1 MDSDPSFYK
10 DLLYHIRDG
19 VYFVD
24 QDRRIR
30 YWNEGAARLTGYA
43 QDEIIGRFCH
53 DNILSHID
61 GCGKHLCENGC
72 PLSAAIHDGQG
83 HEASVFLRHKLGHR
97 VPVSVRVQ
105 PIYAKDGSI
114 DGAVEI
120 FSDNTGQ
127 TEAIRKTEEMRRL
140 AFLDYLT
147 QLPNRRFLEMT
158 LQTALTEYQVHQ
170 SPFGVMII
178 DVDGFK
184 HFNDE
189 FGHACGDRVLQEIG
203 KTLTKSLRPSD
214 VLGRWGGDEFV
225 AVVYSVDNQELALI
239 AERSVA
245 VARNTEILA
254 DQNERIRTSVS
265 IGASLIRPGENLE
278 SLLARADL
286 RVYASKSAGR
296 DRATTH

>member
-1 MDSDPSFYK
+1 MESDPSFYK

-24 QDRRIR
+24 QNRTIR
-30 YWNEGAARLTGYA
+30 FWNEGAARITGYSE
-43 QDEIIGRFCH
+43 DEIIGRFCH

-61 GCGKHLCENGC
+61 GCGNHLCEHGC
-72 PLSAAIHDGQG
+72 PLSAAIHDGEG

-114 DGAVEI
+114 EGAVEI
-120 FSDNTGQ
+120 FSDNTAQ
-127 TEAIRKTEEMRRL
+127 TEAVRKTEEMRRM
-140 AFLDYLT
+140 AFLDFLT

-158 LQTALTEYQVHQ
+158 LQTAITQYQVHQ

-178 DVDGFK
+178 DVDQFK
-184 HFNDE
+184 HINDE

-203 KTLTKSLRPSD
+203 KTLAKSGRPSD

-225 AVVYSVDNQELALI
+225 AVVYNVDNEGLALV
-239 AERSVA
+239 AERSVTI
-245 VARNTEILA
+245 ARNTEILA
-254 DQNERIRTSVS
+254 DQQDRVRTSVS
-265 IGASLIRPGENLE
+265 IGASLVQPGESLE
-278 SLLARADL
+278 SLLERADQL
-286 RVYASKSAGR
+286 VYASKSAGR
-296 DRATTH
+296 DRATTG

>member
-24 QDRRIR
+24 QERRIR
-30 YWNEGAARLTGYA
+30 YWNEGAARLTGYTE
-43 QDEIIGRFCH
+43 DEILGRFCH

-61 GCGKHLCENGC
+61 VCGNHLCEHGC

-105 PIYAKDGSI
+105 PIFAKDGSVE
-114 DGAVEI
+114 GAVEI
-120 FSDNTGQ
+120 FSDNTAQ
-127 TEAIRKTEEMRRL
+127 TEAVRKTEEMRRM

-158 LQTALTEYQVHQ
+158 LQTALTEYKVHQ

-178 DVDGFK
+178 DVDQFK
-184 HFNDE
+184 CINDE

-203 KTLTKSLRPSD
+203 KTLAKSLRPSD

-225 AVVYSVDNQELALI
+225 AIVYSVDSKELALV
-239 AERSVA
+239 AERSVTI
-245 VARNTEILA
+245 ARNTEILA
-254 DQNERIRTSVS
+254 DRSDRIRASVS
-265 IGASLIRPGENLE
+265 IGASRVRPGEAFEALFQ
-278 SLLARADL
+278 RADRL
-286 RVYASKSAGR
+286 VYASKAAGR
-296 DRATTH
+296 GRATTD